1 MRGVN
6 STIIMDDDVET
17 GLCCEI
23 QDKVKKLNDSL
34 VKASRKLAILCTQLS
49 NTEDTIRKL

>member
-1 MRGVN
+1 
-6 STIIMDDDVET
+6 MDDDVET

-23 QDKVKKLNDSL
+23 QGEVKELSDSL

-49 NTEDTIRKL
+49 NTEDAIRKL